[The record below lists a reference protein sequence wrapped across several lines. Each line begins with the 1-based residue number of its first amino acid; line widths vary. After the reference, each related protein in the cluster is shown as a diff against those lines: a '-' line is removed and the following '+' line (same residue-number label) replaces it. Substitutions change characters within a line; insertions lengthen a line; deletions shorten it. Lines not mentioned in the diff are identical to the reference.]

1 MTKKN
6 PYLLDTVSN
15 AMAVMDHVAANGH
28 STLTQISETLGIN
41 KTVVFRILY
50 TLQSGG
56 LIAKTENAT
65 YTLGHK
71 TILHGQLALKHN
83 ALHQQV
89 KNLLRELTLLF
100 NESSHM
106 GLLDD
111 STSVLIVSKI
121 DATATIQ
128 MTSQIGRTMPA
139 YCSAM
144 GKCLLAYLDEA
155 HLKEYL
161 STAPFPKKTLT
172 TLVTAEELQREFALI
187 RSRGYAF
194 DNEESEEGLF
204 CVAVPVYNNLGKVYA
219 AISLSGPATRMI
231 NKTSQIIQQLPL
243 VAREISKLE
252 SDPSR

>member
-6 PYLLDTVSN
+6 TYLLDTLSN
-15 AMAVMDHVAANGH
+15 AMAVLDHVAANGY
-28 STLTQISETLGIN
+28 STLTQISDTLGIN

-50 TLQSGG
+50 TLQAAGY
-56 LIAKTENAT
+56 IAKTENST
-65 YTLGHK
+65 YILGHK
-71 TILHGQLALKHN
+71 MVLLGQLGLKHN
-83 ALHQQV
+83 AMHQQV
-89 KNLLRELTLLF
+89 KGKLRELTAQF

-111 STSVLIVSKI
+111 SANVLIVSKI

-144 GKCLLAYLDEA
+144 GKCLLAYLDPAE
-155 HLKEYL
+155 LKDYL
-161 STAPFPKKTLT
+161 NTAPFPRKTLT
-172 TLVTAEELQREFALI
+172 TLVSAEELLRELTLV

-204 CVAVPVYNNLGKVYA
+204 CVAVPVHNSQGEVYA
-219 AISLSGPATRMI
+219 AISVSGPANRMI
-231 NKTSQIIQQLPL
+231 NKINLVVEQLPV
-243 VAREISKLE
+243 VANEISRLE
-252 SDPSR
+252 ANTGR